1 MQEGLPQA
9 LRDAKQAQLDALSGN
24 KSGLLMEKRA
34 KKYDRIYKS
43 VMFIGASHPL
53 RAERR
58 SPARAQHRLRPSHGL
73 HHHVL
78 RSMWAVEGEISGQG
92 GAVKPAAAEAQP

>member
-24 KSGLLMEKRA
+24 KSGMLLEKRA

-43 VMFIGASHPL
+43 VMFIGASRPL
-53 RAERR
+53 HFVL
-58 SPARAQHRLRPSHGL
+58 PAP
-73 HHHVL
+73 
-78 RSMWAVEGEISGQG
+78 
-92 GAVKPAAAEAQP
+92 

>member
-24 KSGLLMEKRA
+24 KSGLMLEKRA

-43 VMFIGASHPL
+43 VVFIGALL
-53 RAERR
+53 RPYLPPVLESR
-58 SPARAQHRLRPSHGL
+58 SPARAQTQAAAWL
-73 HHHVL
+73 
-78 RSMWAVEGEISGQG
+78 WAVGLRCLEHVEGKYVRGST
-92 GAVKPAAAEAQP
+92 AEAQP